1 MKVTAVLALALAH
14 AAPAFAGYLCV
25 MPSGNPNPSTNICT
39 AVGGTPEKS
48 YPAACCVDDSKFG
61 VYQNG
66 CKDNGGI
73 RAQYTYI
80 C

>member
-25 MPSGNPNPSTNICT
+25 TNSGNPNPSPNICT

-48 YPAACCVDDSKFG
+48 YPAA
-61 VYQNG
+61 QG